1 MSYLWI
7 AAGAALGGMLRY
19 FLSGVAAR
27 LAGETFPWGTL
38 LVNVTGCMFIG
49 FFAALAG
56 PEGRLI
62 LPPNIRLFVMTGL
75 CGGYTTFSTF
85 SYETLRL
92 VQDGEWGYAGWNI
105 AASVVLCLAGV
116 WAGYQAAA
124 LLNQRH

>member
-38 LVNVTGCMFIG
+38 VVNVTGCLFIG

-56 PEGRLI
+56 PEGPLI
-62 LPPNIRLFVMTGL
+62 VPPHVRLFVMTGF

-92 VQDGEWGYAGWNI
+92 VQDGEWSYAGWNI
-105 AASVVLCLAGV
+105 GSTLALCLAGV
-116 WAGYQAAA
+116 WAGYRAAV

>member
-1 MSYLWI
+1 MSYVWI

-38 LVNVTGCMFIG
+38 LVNVTGCLFIG
-49 FFAALAG
+49 FFASLAG

-62 LPPNIRLFVMTGL
+62 VPSNVRLFVMTGF

-92 VQDGEWGYAGWNI
+92 LQDSEWAYACWNI
-105 AASVVLCLAGV
+105 AASLLLCLAGV
-116 WAGYQAAA
+116 WAGYQAAM

>member
-19 FLSGVAAR
+19 YLSGVVLR
-27 LAGETFPWGTL
+27 FAGGIFPWGTL
-38 LVNVTGCMFIG
+38 VVNVTGCLFIG

-62 LPPNIRLFVMTGL
+62 VPPHIRLFVMTGF

-85 SYETLRL
+85 GFETLRL
-92 VQDGEWGYAGWNI
+92 VQDGEWMYAGWNV
-105 AASVVLCLAGV
+105 ASSVAMCLAGV
-116 WAGYQAAA
+116 WAGYQAAM

>member
-7 AAGAALGGMLRY
+7 AAGAAMGGMLR
-19 FLSGVAAR
+19 FWLSGVAAR

-38 LVNVTGCMFIG
+38 LVNVSGCLFIG
-49 FFAALAG
+49 FFACLAG

-62 LPPNIRLFVMTGL
+62 VPPNVRLFVMTGL

-92 VQDGEWGYAGWNI
+92 MQDGEWSYAGFNI
-105 AASVVLCLAGV
+105 AASLLLCLAGV
-116 WAGYQAAA
+116 WAGHQAAV

>member
-1 MSYLWI
+1 VSYLWI